1 MQCDSAPLGASPES
15 TGDRLGAPAQ
25 PEGWEG
31 FLTVVAPELR
41 SAGLTRVD
49 EQDRINVNLGSG
61 DILGTTKAC
70 PPCPTLEMSQPQ
82 WRTQG
87 AWGWDHGA
95 PGTSMCLYCCLLD
108 LGRCSWSRIQ
118 RLEGPSW

>member
-49 EQDRINVNLGSG
+49 EQDRINVNLG
-61 DILGTTKAC
+61 D
-70 PPCPTLEMSQPQ
+70 
-82 WRTQG
+82 
-87 AWGWDHGA
+87 
-95 PGTSMCLYCCLLD
+95 
-108 LGRCSWSRIQ
+108 GRHTWYHQS
-118 RLEGPSW
+118 LPSLPYP